1 MSLTEGPVRV
11 TREGGLMNLRF
22 MRPLTLN
29 AINQDLADSLRDACH
44 ALAENKDMRALL
56 ISGEGRSFMAG
67 GDLSSF
73 HAAGDNAPA
82 VVDAIIEALHDAV
95 QTLVSMPV
103 PVVAAVHGPVAGAG
117 ISMML
122 AADII
127 IAAEEARFIL
137 AYPRIGTSPDGGAT
151 WSLPRA
157 IGLRRALGFALL
169 GDEIDANTALEIGL
183 VNRVVPQLVLADVS
197 REIAQRLAIGPTQ
210 ALGRTK
216 ALLRVSLDRDLTQQL
231 AAERDSFVSCA
242 GTEDFREGVAAFL
255 QKRTAKFIGE

>member
-1 MSLTEGPVRV
+1 MNTTDSPVRLS
-11 TREGGLMNLRF
+11 REGGLMNLRF

-29 AINQDLADSLRDACH
+29 AINQDLADALRAACH
-44 ALAENKDMRALL
+44 DLAANKDMRAVL
-56 ISGEGRSFMAG
+56 ISGEGRGFMAG
-67 GDLSSF
+67 GDISAF

-95 QTLVSMPV
+95 QTLTSMPV

-127 IAAEEARFIL
+127 IAAEESRFIL

-157 IGLRRALGFALL
+157 IGLRRALGFTLL
-169 GDEIDANTALEIGL
+169 GDELDANTALELGL
-183 VNRVVPQLVLADVS
+183 VNRVVPNLLLMEVA

-210 ALGRTK
+210 AFARAK
-216 ALLRVSLDRDLTQQL
+216 ALLRASFDRDLTQQL
-231 AAERDSFVSCA
+231 AAERDAFVACA
-242 GTEDFREGVAAFL
+242 GTQDFREGVAAFL
-255 QKRTAKFIGE
+255 QKRTARFTGE